1 LHLRRKNSSEWIG
14 GVRDE
19 WKVKACRSFGLYE
32 FNNSVLLLRK
42 RKKSTRYTT
51 TLLGTSQNGL

>member
-19 WKVKACRSFGLYE
+19 WKVKTCRSFGLYE
-32 FNNSVLLLRK
+32 LNNSVMLLRK
-42 RKKSTRYTT
+42 RKKIHKIHY
-51 TLLGTSQNGL
+51 